1 MEFEINSAGVVTKV
15 ALQGDL
21 DSQTAGA
28 VQDQL
33 LPLINPQCRILLDM
47 AGVPYISSV
56 GLRALLLI
64 YRKTAEVGG
73 RIVLCRL
80 SEMLHDTMQITG
92 FLGFFEAYETL
103 DAGLQALSGAE

>member
-1 MEFEINSAGVVTKV
+1 M

-21 DSQTAGA
+21 DGQSAGS

-33 LPLINPQCRILLDM
+33 LPLIHPQSLILLDM
-47 AGVPYISSV
+47 DGVPYISSV

-80 SEMLHDTMQITG
+80 SEMLLDTMQITG
-92 FLGFFEAYETL
+92 FLDFFEAYETL
-103 DAGLQALSGAE
+103 DGGLAALSVAE